1 MTISENNVSF
11 NRINASI
18 ISGIIEVG
26 ATHPIDYMK
35 TLFQKNES
43 KINTSQIKNYMKTP
57 YKGVGSRLIG
67 VVPMRILFWNSLDY
81 FKSKGYTIIRNAI
94 SNDVAD
100 FLYQYFL
107 LRRTNTDI
115 MFKTTYISNLESS
128 FGVWNDRQAPDTF
141 SIYGDNT
148 FDTLF

>member
-1 MTISENNVSF
+1 MS
-11 NRINASI
+11 
-18 ISGIIEVG
+18 
-26 ATHPIDYMK
+26 D
-35 TLFQKNES
+35 
-43 KINTSQIKNYMKTP
+43 
-57 YKGVGSRLIG
+57 
-67 VVPMRILFWNSLDY
+67 

-94 SNDVAD
+94 NNDVAD

-115 MFKTTYISNLESS
+115 MFKTTYISSLESS

-148 FDTLF
+148 FDTLLPIVQSKMEEATGLKLYPTYSYARLYKKGDVFSAFVL